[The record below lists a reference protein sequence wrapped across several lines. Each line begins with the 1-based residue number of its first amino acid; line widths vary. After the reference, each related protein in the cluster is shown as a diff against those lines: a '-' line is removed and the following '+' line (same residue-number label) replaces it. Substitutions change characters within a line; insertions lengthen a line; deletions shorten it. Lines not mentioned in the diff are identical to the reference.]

1 MYDPVT
7 NWQEQQDDWNKAIAV
22 VKNKQR

>member
-1 MYDPVT
+1 MCDPVT
-7 NWQEQQDDWNKAIAV
+7 DWQEQQDDWNKAIAV